1 MVGDAEA
8 VQYFYVGPDAGA
20 IVLRNVLSKTSV
32 SSFNVS
38 TLSTSD

>member
-1 MVGDAEA
+1 MGDADA
-8 VQYFYVGPDAGA
+8 LQYFYVGPDTGA
-20 IVLRNVLSKTSV
+20 IVLRDALSKTSI